1 MSLPLF
7 SEQNLGEFPDKW
19 VKQSTILVG
28 WTNQFPQS
36 ISLTTKTS
44 VYHLVA
50 PTHSGEMSINKVRE
64 AAREGTNQHSD
75 IYICIY
81 TYIYIYIYIPIRV
94 SGGLR
99 FAKIVV
105 CEWPRRG
112 KGKQCVVAQ
121 CQVIQSIDSGTV
133 NVAAVCLV
141 HLSSCALAPSMIAWA
156 DCLQSECAGH
166 PTACASRGVAQ
177 CVYFFG
183 SPPRVLF

>member
-1 MSLPLF
+1 
-7 SEQNLGEFPDKW
+7 
-19 VKQSTILVG
+19 
-28 WTNQFPQS
+28 
-36 ISLTTKTS
+36 
-44 VYHLVA
+44 
-50 PTHSGEMSINKVRE
+50 MSINKVRE

-141 HLSSCALAPSMIAWA
+141 HLSSCALAPSIIAWA

-177 CVYFFG
+177 CVDFFWLS
-183 SPPRVLF
+183 SPCVVLSVSQAQYLPGCSLGCFKSAVCFIARCDGEPTQLPMIFVLIRSFSFVRSHTF